1 MAVPSVRKPP
11 PARLLAGDQR
21 QPAQGKQAKR
31 CRLRGRR
38 GSPDGL
44 ARAEV
49 AHQRLEVIPSHL
61 AVVVEVALLPHRAG
75 RGAEVA
81 LQGQVVGGVHDPVVI
96 RVSRLGVDQPRR
108 GRARR
113 AHVVGNRQEE
123 VGHALEALGAGGPT
137 EDAVREAL
145 QKLDPLWDELFPAE
159 KERIVKLLVEEV
171 VVSQDSLLIRLRLH
185 GLNSLVAELAGD
197 GTAEGAAGR
206 VVPGADGQLVLRS
219 DSASPCVGFAEQG
232 GHLREV
238 ATVDVRVPMEFKTR
252 SGRKEI
258 ISVRSP
264 SGLPPGAATTADVG
278 PRSSLVVAL
287 ARAYRWQRMID
298 SGEVPGVEA
307 IAAQYGVDRA
317 YVSRILNLAML
328 APDIVETI
336 IKGKEQSALSLRK
349 LAHHIP
355 ERWDHQQAVLHCRV
369 PQRLRSPAELAGRRR

>member
-1 MAVPSVRKPP
+1 M
-11 PARLLAGDQR
+11 
-21 QPAQGKQAKR
+21 
-31 CRLRGRR
+31 
-38 GSPDGL
+38 
-44 ARAEV
+44 
-49 AHQRLEVIPSHL
+49 
-61 AVVVEVALLPHRAG
+61 
-75 RGAEVA
+75 
-81 LQGQVVGGVHDPVVI
+81 
-96 RVSRLGVDQPRR
+96 
-108 GRARR
+108 
-113 AHVVGNRQEE
+113 
-123 VGHALEALGAGGPT
+123 
-137 EDAVREAL
+137 
-145 QKLDPLWDELFPAE
+145 
-159 KERIVKLLVEEV
+159 
-171 VVSQDSLLIRLRLH
+171 
-185 GLNSLVAELAGD
+185 AELAGD
-197 GTAEGAAGR
+197 GSAEGAGGR
-206 VVPGADGQLVLRS
+206 VVPGADGQTL
-219 DSASPCVGFAEQG
+219 DI
-232 GHLREV
+232 
-238 ATVDVRVPMEFKTR
+238 RVPMEFKTR

>member
-11 PARLLAGDQR
+11 PARPPAVADQC
-21 QPAQGKQAKR
+21 QIAQGKQAKR

-44 ARAEV
+44 AWAEV

-61 AVVVEVALLPHRAG
+61 AVVVEVALLPRRAG

-185 GLNSLVAELAGD
+185 GLNSLLAELAGAD
-197 GTAEGAAGR
+197 PAEGAGGR
-206 VVPGADGQLVLRS
+206 VVPGADGQFVLRS

-232 GHLREV
+232 GPLRGV
-238 ATVDVRVPMEFKTR
+238 ATVDIRVPMEFKTR

-258 ISVRSP
+258 ISVGSP
-264 SGLPPGAATTADVG
+264 SGLPPDAATTADVG
-278 PRSSLVVAL
+278 PRSALVVAL

-298 SGEVPGVEA
+298 TGEVASLDELAVR
-307 IAAQYGVDRA
+307 YDVDRS
-317 YVSRILNLAML
+317 YVGRILKLAGL
-328 APDIVETI
+328 APDLVT
-336 IKGKEQSALSLRK
+336 
-349 LAHHIP
+349 
-355 ERWDHQQAVLHCRV
+355 AVLGGRV
-369 PQRLRSPAELAGRRR
+369 PEGPALRRLPNLLPILWSKQRQMLSCDDVTVPTM